1 MPATGLMCFYMQ
13 KVRSDGTLEE
23 HHPLDLLFPSIYFYD
38 VILLR
43 AFLQQQTDE
52 WTAATA
58 REKKKLES
66 DRHSHWVCIRNGKP
80 FSKCWIIILFY
91 FMRCIGESIIIFT
104 FTFRAGEG
112 RDISQRKSV
121 WERERVY
128 CSVFQVVSTVSR
140 RVWFGRQPTQICETC
155 RHALGILPFSIQCRM
170 LQKTNRN
177 YTHMHKHQAPSTI
190 IIIII
195 MLLICRYVM
204 NEWVEKKIYSA
215 KIVSTTDIK
224 MKKNWRSRESHRLQ
238 VVQRN

>member
-1 MPATGLMCFYMQ
+1 MLNY
-13 KVRSDGTLEE
+13 
-23 HHPLDLLFPSIYFYD
+23 YF
-38 VILLR
+38 
-43 AFLQQQTDE
+43 
-52 WTAATA
+52 
-58 REKKKLES
+58 
-66 DRHSHWVCIRNGKP
+66 
-80 FSKCWIIILFY
+80 ILFY
-91 FMRCIGESIIIFT
+91 ALYWRKYYYFYVHVSCRRRQRHQPEEKC
-104 FTFRAGEG
+104 G
-112 RDISQRKSV
+112 R
-121 WERERVY
+121 ERERVY

>member
-1 MPATGLMCFYMQ
+1 MLLSQIENNAFASSENPELGETLHIFHTFQNVLKLYIWSALLGLTASTTATNPQFCYDFFSSEMPATGLMCFYMQ

-121 WERERVY
+121 EEREREYIVVCFKWYPLFRAVY
-128 CSVFQVVSTVSR
+128 GLAGSQR
-140 RVWFGRQPTQICETC
+140 KY
-155 RHALGILPFSIQCRM
+155 A
-170 LQKTNRN
+170 
-177 YTHMHKHQAPSTI
+177 
-190 IIIII
+190 
-195 MLLICRYVM
+195 
-204 NEWVEKKIYSA
+204 
-215 KIVSTTDIK
+215 
-224 MKKNWRSRESHRLQ
+224 RLADMP
-238 VVQRN
+238 